1 MAKELLRMQ
10 LLAGIITE
18 SQYKEMMD
26 EAEGETVDFDQIT
39 KELADEE
46 GLNPSEVIKSKD
58 LVDEGK
64 LDEDYMTSTAV
75 GAEVIPGLVAIV
87 GGLVGGVIGYLKWS
101 KNANLRDY
109 VEQQATFLVQ
119 DELKKLNKTPNEI
132 GKAEMKKLVKLAA
145 QDLQKDPE
153 FMKKAQ
159 MQVKV

>member
-18 SQYKEMMD
+18 GQYKEKME
-26 EAEGETVDFDQIT
+26 EAEEETVDFD
-39 KELADEE
+39 KLASELAGE
-46 GLNPSEVIKSKD
+46 LNLKPSEVVQSMD
-58 LVDEGK
+58 LIDEGK
-64 LDEDYMTSTAV
+64 LDEDYLTGTAV

-87 GGLVGGVIGYLKWS
+87 GGLVGGVVGYLKWS

-109 VEQQATFLVQ
+109 VKQEATFLVQ

-132 GKAEMKKLVKLAA
+132 GKDEMKKLVKLAA

-159 MQVKV
+159 MQV

>member
-18 SQYKEMMD
+18 SQYSERMD
-26 EAEGETVDFDQIT
+26 EAEGEKIDFDQIT

-46 GLNPSEVIKSKD
+46 GLNPSEVDKSKD

-109 VEQQATFLVQ
+109 VKQEATFLVQ